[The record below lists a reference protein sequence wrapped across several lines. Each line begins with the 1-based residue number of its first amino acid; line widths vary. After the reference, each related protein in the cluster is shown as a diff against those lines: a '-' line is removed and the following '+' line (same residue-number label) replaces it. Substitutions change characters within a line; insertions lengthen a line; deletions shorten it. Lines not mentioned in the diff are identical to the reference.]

1 MPELNDLYQDIILDH
16 NRNPRNFRRI
26 EDANRRADGDNP
38 ICGDRVTVYARM
50 DGDVVADISFEGSGC
65 AISRASAS
73 LMTAGVRGKTRAEA
87 EQLFREFHALL
98 TGGETPSGTAGLG
111 KLIALG
117 GVRAFPARVKCA
129 SLPWHTMQ
137 SALGTVPEA
146 VSTE

>member
-98 TGGETPSGTAGLG
+98 TGGETPSGTEGLG